1 MVKTVV
7 CIEDEEDI
15 IELLSNVLDS
25 ESIELVSTT
34 TAYEGLSA
42 VRRVRPSLV
51 ILDIVLPDTDGWSV
65 YDAIRSDPTL
75 RNTPIVMLTALRR
88 EFQPR
93 RTFRTG
99 PQDAYVMKP
108 FDAPQLRAQVEQMLG
123 QKIW

>member
-25 ESIELVSTT
+25 DSIELVSTT
-34 TAYEGLSA
+34 TAFEGLAA
-42 VRRVRPSLV
+42 VRRVRPALV

-75 RNTPIVMLTALRR
+75 RNTPVVMLTALRR

-93 RTFRTG
+93 RTFRPG
-99 PQDAYVMKP
+99 PHDAYIMKP
-108 FDAPQLRAQVEQMLG
+108 FDAPQLRAQIEQMLD